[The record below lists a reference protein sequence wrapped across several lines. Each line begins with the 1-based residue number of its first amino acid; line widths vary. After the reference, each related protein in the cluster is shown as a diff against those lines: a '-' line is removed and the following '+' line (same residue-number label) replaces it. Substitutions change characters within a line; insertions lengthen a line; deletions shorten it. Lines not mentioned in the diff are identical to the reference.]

1 MPVIRR
7 NLICP
12 ESITIHVKNI
22 LATLTVRDVWSAAI
36 AACISSMMV
45 IGTRTRTRTL
55 TCARVQYCLV
65 ERWPACNSRTRHEP
79 GRGRRS
85 HGASA
90 SARCDVNTSAVTRQ
104 CFSGFPVNRPLA
116 CLRPNGTEHR
126 TGTGADA
133 VQSGCANTDTK
144 RRVQHC
150 VGLSFFELPQRTL
163 YRLYLF
169 AVTRYCFVLVQKRTN
184 RITSTIRRSRG

>member
-1 MPVIRR
+1 MPAIRR

-22 LATLTVRDVWSAAI
+22 LATLTVGDVWSAAI
-36 AACISSMMV
+36 GACISSMMM
-45 IGTRTRTRTL
+45 IGTWTL

-133 VQSGCANTDTK
+133 EQSGCTNTETK

-150 VGLSFFELPQRTL
+150 VRPKLLRTPSTDTVSSLFVCGNTLLFLPCSKAEECYQFYNTE
-163 YRLYLF
+163 
-169 AVTRYCFVLVQKRTN
+169 K
-184 RITSTIRRSRG
+184 

>member
-1 MPVIRR
+1 MPAIRR
-7 NLICP
+7 NLIYP

-22 LATLTVRDVWSAAI
+22 LATLTVRDVWSACI
-36 AACISSMMV
+36 ASMTV
-45 IGTRTRTRTL
+45 IGTRTL

-90 SARCDVNTSAVTRQ
+90 SARCDVNTSAVARQ

-133 VQSGCANTDTK
+133 EQSGCANTETK

-150 VGLSFFELPQRTL
+150 VDEPDSRPKLLRTPSTDTVSS
-163 YRLYLF
+163 LF
-169 AVTRYCFVLVQKRTN
+169 VCGNTLLFRPCSKAEECY
-184 RITSTIRRSRG
+184 